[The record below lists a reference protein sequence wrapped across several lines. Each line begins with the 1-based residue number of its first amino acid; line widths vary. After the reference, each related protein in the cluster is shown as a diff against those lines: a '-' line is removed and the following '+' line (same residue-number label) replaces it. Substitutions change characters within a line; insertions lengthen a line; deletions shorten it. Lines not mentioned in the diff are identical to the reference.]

1 MTVRSS
7 QAASGRAA
15 VLGHPIGHSKSPVLH
30 GAAYEYL
37 GLEIGYTRIDLEQ
50 SHVGEFLTAR
60 GQEEGWLGWSVT
72 MPLKAALVPH
82 MSVTSKRVKTL
93 GALNTVV
100 RQPSGALHGENTD
113 VDGIVEALREAGLQ
127 EPELDGSAGQRTLGI
142 LGGGA
147 TAAAALAAAAE
158 LGFPETVV
166 YARSPERAASLQPV
180 AEALGLTVSFRTFTH
195 FAEDLPGL
203 AAVVSTLPP
212 RAGDSLTEALSP
224 YIAQTPDSA
233 SALNGIPLLDVAYD
247 PWPSQLARSWEQ
259 AGGAVVSGLVM
270 LLHQA
275 VKQVELFTAC
285 TEHPAGEQD
294 AEGRA
299 AMVHQMRTAVGL

>member
-1 MTVRSS
+1 M
-7 QAASGRAA
+7 
-15 VLGHPIGHSKSPVLH
+15 SPALH

-50 SHVGEFLTAR
+50 ADVGEFLVAR

-82 MSVTSKRVKTL
+82 MAVTSERVKTL

-127 EPELDGSAGQRTLGI
+127 EPELDDSAGQRPLGI

-158 LGFPETVV
+158 LRFPEAIV
-166 YARSPERAASLQPV
+166 YARSPERASSLQPV
-180 AEALGLTVSFRTFTH
+180 AEALGLTVRFRTFTQ

-212 RAGDSLTEALSP
+212 RAGDTLTEVLSP
-224 YIAQTPDSA
+224 YTAQTPDST
-233 SALNGIPLLDVAYD
+233 SRLNGIPLLDVAYD

-275 VKQVELFTAC
+275 VRQVELFTAC
-285 TEHPAGEQD
+285 TERPAGEQD
-294 AEGRA
+294 VQARA